1 MFKINIGLSRKLSE
15 NFNSHGFSLNLEGE
29 VCVDLRDTDTVIERI
44 QEYYDLADEA
54 LSRQIERYE
63 SDAAIAAHDEVPI
76 PAKKPVAEP
85 PAPRRAPVNRLP
97 ANGST
102 TGEPATNKQ
111 IQFLLNLSKRQGLS
125 KSGLEDRI
133 AEQFGR
139 KATVYELTKKEAG
152 LVLDSLMADATT
164 GTRS

>member
-54 LSRQIERYE
+54 L